1 MWKYLSH
8 LLAFV
13 TCKTTACIFSVLFHF
28 VWQKKAFL
36 FRKLD
41 FTGYLQPSLAVTISF
56 WCVIRWICIEKK
68 MIYYSSIFTFTF
80 IASFRTNLETVCA
93 HNIYILFIAKSNCSL
108 WLCIFSMLGLKTYH
122 FCLYYTKL
130 ATLIMTF
137 LKLSSHQKYTGSIS
151 IVDLLAS
158 HVCNGAFSLIRTHK
172 KFYSPID
179 KDVETYKCHHGLKM
193 HSTSTEQKKINLN
206 QDFIMYVCKYV
217 F

>member
-1 MWKYLSH
+1 MLFIVELSVIFFST
-8 LLAFV
+8 L
-13 TCKTTACIFSVLFHF
+13 IFSTLNTT
-28 VWQKKAFL
+28 L
-36 FRKLD
+36 NSTLD
-41 FTGYLQPSLAVTISF
+41 TL
-56 WCVIRWICIEKK
+56 
-68 MIYYSSIFTFTF
+68 TF

-93 HNIYILFIAKSNCSL
+93 HNIYILFMAKSNCSL
-108 WLCIFSMLGLKTYH
+108 WLCIFSMLGLKTHH

-206 QDFIMYVCKYV
+206 QDFIMYV

>member
-41 FTGYLQPSLAVTISF
+41 FTGYLQPSLAVTISL

-122 FCLYYTKL
+122 FCLYYLYKTCNFNHDIFEVVITPEIYRLYLHSWSFGKSRVQRSILINSNSTKNS
-130 ATLIMTF
+130 TVQLIKMW
-137 LKLSSHQKYTGSIS
+137 KLTSVIMAWKCI
-151 IVDLLAS
+151 AAE
-158 HVCNGAFSLIRTHK
+158 CRK
-172 KFYSPID
+172 K
-179 KDVETYKCHHGLKM
+179 
-193 HSTSTEQKKINLN
+193 ST
-206 QDFIMYVCKYV
+206 
-217 F
+217 

>member
-1 MWKYLSH
+1 
-8 LLAFV
+8 
-13 TCKTTACIFSVLFHF
+13 
-28 VWQKKAFL
+28 
-36 FRKLD
+36 
-41 FTGYLQPSLAVTISF
+41 
-56 WCVIRWICIEKK
+56 
-68 MIYYSSIFTFTF
+68 
-80 IASFRTNLETVCA
+80 
-93 HNIYILFIAKSNCSL
+93 
-108 WLCIFSMLGLKTYH
+108 MLGLKTYH

-206 QDFIMYVCKYV
+206 QDFIMYVCMYFRREYFKRSI
-217 F
+217 FFEIMPKLC